1 MSQQLRKIRP
11 LVIFIWTWLP
21 CGTRLFKDHSQKTCL
36 GMIEIEKFGICY
48 LNLKKSNLEMSNQL
62 WWSNHFSNLIWIW
75 LPSGARNFSWAILKS
90 TNQSTV
96 GKVPKVMQK
105 FKYSPFVK
113 KYIFESAHYQVVYN
127 ICKKWQNFISD
138 AACPC
143 FWQNV
148 RYCPLMYH
156 LESNSSK
163 TIKNAYILYKIL
175 ANTIAFMYSCDV

>member
-1 MSQQLRKIRP
+1 MTGKLAWHAGLNLLETWLRWRNSASTARLSEKNALLEMSQQLRKIRP

-105 FKYSPFVK
+105 FKYSPFVLK
-113 KYIFESAHYQVVYN
+113 
-127 ICKKWQNFISD
+127 
-138 AACPC
+138 
-143 FWQNV
+143 
-148 RYCPLMYH
+148 
-156 LESNSSK
+156 
-163 TIKNAYILYKIL
+163 
-175 ANTIAFMYSCDV
+175 